1 MTSPKASETRERL
14 ENASCTL
21 FVDPG
26 RRFTRTP
33 RRPPGGPEE
42 NIDLA
47 TTIVPQNSG
56 RGAIIAKICCKNR
69 TKIAGIIFHGI
80 DFPKKVFKM

>member
-1 MTSPKASETRERL
+1 MASPKASETRERL
-14 ENASCTL
+14 ENASRALSGSGET
-21 FVDPG
+21 FYKDHPG
-26 RRFTRTP
+26 R
-33 RRPPGGPEE
+33 PEE